1 LRFFPGQ
8 IAELNFIRRS
18 GADERTKREDLTMR
32 YFRLVVCAGI
42 LLLLSGAA
50 SAQEDYIN
58 IYAGGGPNNIPATTA
73 PVFTPTNV
81 AFDGAGNVY
90 YSSQGGSNTQ
100 MRVWKI
106 TKSTGI
112 LTIVAGAYDYG
123 YSGDG
128 ALAVNAELYNP
139 QGIAIDHS
147 WNIFIADQYN
157 HIIREVNAGTGI
169 ITTIAGTPQSACS
182 GASGCGITG
191 PATSAKLY
199 YPSGVA
205 IDKNGNL
212 FIANRYNMQIVMV
225 SCATVT
231 STGSTCSPNTGQTA
245 GDIYAVAGDTTGGYA
260 GDGGPATSAELYYP
274 YGIAVDTDGNLFI
287 TDTNNYRIREV
298 SCGTGI
304 SGCVAASGQTPGD
317 IYTIAGTATAG
328 YNGDSQPAT
337 SAELYYPLTA
347 AVDNSG
353 NLFIADQDNYRIRE
367 VACVT
372 TTSTGGACTAS
383 TGQSTGDIYTVAGD
397 GSGGFTGD
405 MGPAT
410 SATVSQPN
418 GVAVDSAGDL
428 AIADYGNNRIREV
441 PCDVSTLT
449 CTPPGSDTAKDI
461 YTIAGTGATTYFGNG
476 VPATGA
482 DLYYPSGVASDSSGN
497 IYIADRS
504 NCVVREVNGVT
515 GIITTFAGSGTCG
528 YSGDGGPATSADLNQ
543 PFRVA
548 VDSSNNVYI
557 ADTANCLIRKVTSG
571 TITTFAGKSPSL
583 ACGYMGDGGAATGA
597 ELYEPDGVAVDSLGN
612 VYIADQY
619 NYVIRKVSGGNI
631 TTFAGN
637 HTYGFAGDGGPAG
650 SAELSYVLDV
660 ATDTQGNVY
669 IADQYNHRIRK
680 VNASGIIS
688 TYAGNGTA
696 GYTGDGGLAYET
708 TLYYPAGVAVDEAGD
723 VIIADYDNQRVRL
736 VDESNIIHTI
746 AGNGTAG
753 FNGNDILA
761 TTAELY
767 QPTGVAVDPSGNIYE
782 ADFYNWL
789 VRKINALVILNS
801 YPPSASFGTVSK
813 GSTSDPI
820 AITLSANG
828 AVNIASIT
836 PSAGFKETD
845 DCPSTLNS
853 GQTCIVDVQFAPTTA
868 GTVNGTL
875 TISYPGFF
883 APSLVVPL
891 QGTGTAL
898 TASPNPLAFGSQS
911 ISVAVTKTVTVKGAT
926 TYNATPAYIEGDTT
940 DYTLTTGATPC
951 TGTIASTCN
960 IYVKFDPLSTG
971 AKKATLVIQDNDPTS
986 PQLVALTGT
995 GSSYE
1000 SFTPSTI
1007 AYKPQIINTPS
1018 TNTKVTFKYGGS
1030 GTLMLTSL
1038 VASPSAYTIN
1048 YTGLSSGNCS
1058 AQPLALTMNQ
1068 TCTFNVA
1075 FKPTATGAT
1084 PGTVTANFTG
1094 DPNSVTQLVM
1104 NVTGTGTAVKI
1115 TGGLGFGI
1123 VSGGTSKILS
1133 VTVTN
1138 EGPTALTFSPTP
1150 TMTGTGAGA
1159 YQVLPS
1165 NGTNS
1170 TCLAGGLMLAQ
1181 NAHCTVTVQFNSPAG
1196 NAGAP
1201 NNATLS
1207 IFDNDPTSPQTV
1219 AATGKD

>member
-1 LRFFPGQ
+1 
-8 IAELNFIRRS
+8 
-18 GADERTKREDLTMR
+18 MR
-32 YFRLVVCAGI
+32 YFRLVICAGI

-50 SAQEDYIN
+50 SAQQDYIN
-58 IYAGGGPNNIPATTA
+58 VYAGGGPNNVAATTA
-73 PVFTPTNV
+73 PVYTPTNITV
-81 AFDGAGNVY
+81 DSSGNVY
-90 YSSQGGSNTQ
+90 FSSEGSNYQ
-100 MRVWKI
+100 HRVWKI

-112 LTIVAGAYDYG
+112 LTIVAGTYYYG

-128 ALAVNAELYNP
+128 GLATNAQLYSP
-139 QGIAIDHS
+139 KGIAVDYAG
-147 WNIFIADQYN
+147 NVFIADYN
-157 HIIREVNAGTGI
+157 NCLIREVNAGTGI
-169 ITTIAGTPQSACS
+169 ITTIAGITTPNLACGSA
-182 GASGCGITG
+182 GDGG
-191 PATSAKLY
+191 PATSAHVY
-199 YPSGVA
+199 NPTGVA

-212 FIANRYNMQIVMV
+212 FIADFSNQRIRVI

-231 STGSTCSPNTGQTA
+231 STGGVCAANSGQTA
-245 GDIYAVAGDTTGGYA
+245 GDIYTVAGTGTAGYNGDGVAATSANLYYPYGVATDTDGNLYIADQYDQRIRRVACGTGISGCVLPSGETIAFIYTIA
-260 GDGGPATSAELYYP
+260 GDGTAGYSGDSGAATSAELYYP
-274 YGIAVDTDGNLFI
+274 TTVSVANSGDLFI
-287 TDTNNYRIREV
+287 GDYDNFRIRE
-298 SCGTGI
+298 
-304 SGCVAASGQTPGD
+304 AS
-317 IYTIAGTATAG
+317 
-328 YNGDSQPAT
+328 
-337 SAELYYPLTA
+337 
-347 AVDNSG
+347 
-353 NLFIADQDNYRIRE
+353 
-367 VACVT
+367 CVT

-383 TGQSTGDIYTVAGD
+383 TGQTASDIYTVVGTGGAGYGSGD
-397 GSGGFTGD
+397 GIA
-405 MGPAT
+405 AT
-410 SATVSQPN
+410 SADLYYAI

-428 AIADYGNNRIREV
+428 FIADQDNERIREV

-449 CTPPGSDTAKDI
+449 CTPPAGDTAKFI
-461 YTIAGTGATTYFGNG
+461 YTIAGTGGTTFFGNNI
-476 VPATGA
+476 PATGA
-482 DLYYPSGVASDSSGN
+482 ELYYPTGVASDSSGN

-504 NCVVREVNGVT
+504 NCVVREVNGGT
-515 GIITTFAGSGTCG
+515 GIITTFAGTTCG
-528 YSGDGGPATSADLNQ
+528 YSGDGGPATSAQLNQ
-543 PFRVA
+543 PYKLA

-557 ADTANCLIRKVTSG
+557 ADTANCVVRKVSSG
-571 TITTFAGKSPSL
+571 TITTFAGKGV
-583 ACGYMGDGGAATGA
+583 CGYLGDGGAATGA
-597 ELYEPDGVAVDSLGN
+597 ELYEPDGVAVDNLGNVYIADEYNYVVRKVSGGNISTFAGNHTYGYTGDGGTATSAEFTYVLDVAVDGFGN

-619 NYVIRKVSGGNI
+619 N
-631 TTFAGN
+631 
-637 HTYGFAGDGGPAG
+637 
-650 SAELSYVLDV
+650 
-660 ATDTQGNVY
+660 Q
-669 IADQYNHRIRK
+669 RIRK
-680 VNASGIIS
+680 VNTSGIIS
-688 TYAGNGTA
+688 TYAGNGGA
-696 GYTGDGGLAYET
+696 GYQGDGGLAYQT
-708 TLYYPAGVAVDEAGD
+708 SLYYPTGVAVDGAGD
-723 VIIADYDNQRVRL
+723 VIIADYDNQRVRM
-736 VDESNIIHTI
+736 VDQSNVIHTI
-746 AGNGTAG
+746 AGDGTAG

-761 TTAELY
+761 TLAELY
-767 QPTGVAVDPSGNIYE
+767 QPWGVAVDPSGNVYE
-782 ADFYNWL
+782 ADFQNWL
-789 VRKINALVILNS
+789 IRKINALVILNS

-828 AVNIASIT
+828 TVNIASIT

-1123 VSGGTSKILS
+1123 VPGGTSKILS